1 MYGKLSTDMCFSK
14 VLELFW
20 PASGA
25 TKVLGTF
32 EKQAHDENSTLKRVL
47 KTLLKNQ
54 YKVIIPSNHNS

>member
-32 EKQAHDENSTLKRVL
+32 EKQAHDENITLKRF
-47 KTLLKNQ
+47 
-54 YKVIIPSNHNS
+54 